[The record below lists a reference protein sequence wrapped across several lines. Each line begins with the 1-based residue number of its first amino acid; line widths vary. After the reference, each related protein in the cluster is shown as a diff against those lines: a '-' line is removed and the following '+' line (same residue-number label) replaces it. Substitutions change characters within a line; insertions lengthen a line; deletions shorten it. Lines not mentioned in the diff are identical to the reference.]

1 MNVLDSFRLN
11 DKVAIVTGASSG
23 LGVGFAAALAE
34 AGADLSLAA
43 RRVDRL
49 VDVAASVEATDRRAL
64 LRGTDVSRPE
74 DCIALVEATVEAFGR
89 VDVLVNN
96 AGVSTASPPPART
109 RLSSGASLTSIST
122 VPTGWRRHADGL

>member
-1 MNVLDSFRLN
+1 MNVLDRFRLN

-23 LGVGFAAALAE
+23 LGVGFAVALAE

-49 VDVAASVEATDRRAL
+49 ADVAASVEATGRRAFT
-64 LRGTDVSRPE
+64 RGTDVSRPE

-89 VDVLVNN
+89 RRRARQQRRGID
-96 AGVSTASPPPART
+96 GVARHP
-109 RLSSGASLTSIST
+109 RG
-122 VPTGWRRHADGL
+122 PG